1 MPNFR
6 HISPAITLYIHGLE
20 ISMAQPVSVLVDG
33 DNISGKHAGKILSV
47 AAQHGEPTLVRVYA
61 DAQRT
66 SDWHGAIGYRMLH
79 SGTGKNA
86 ADILLALDALELL
99 LSKNMR
105 CFVIASSD
113 GDFTHLATRLR
124 EHGAKV
130 IGIGEGKAPGAFRAC
145 CSDFVEIGTPLP
157 VRLVSEPP
165 TTVTALDQKIR
176 SMIAVHSKKG
186 MGIHIAELGPKMHI
200 QHGIRISTYP
210 ERTWRAY
217 LAARPSL
224 YELDPRGPEAM
235 VRFRPEGF
243 ADAA

>member
-1 MPNFR
+1 
-6 HISPAITLYIHGLE
+6 
-20 ISMAQPVSVLVDG
+20 MAQPVSVLVDG
-33 DNISGKHAGKILSV
+33 DNISGKHAEKILSI
-47 AAQHGEPTLVRVYA
+47 AAQHGEPILVRVYA
-61 DAQRT
+61 DAQRP

-79 SGTGKNA
+79 CGTGKNA

-113 GDFTHLATRLR
+113 GDFIHLVTRLR

-130 IGIGEGKAPGAFRAC
+130 IGIGEVKAPNAFRAG
-145 CSDFVEIGTPLP
+145 CSDFVEIGTPQP
-157 VRLVSEPP
+157 VRLVPEPP
-165 TTVTALDQKIR
+165 ATVTALDRKIR
-176 SMIAVHSKKG
+176 AMIAMHSNKG
-186 MGIHIAELGPKMHI
+186 MGMHIAELAPKMHT

-210 ERTWRAY
+210 ERSWRAY

-224 YELDPRGPEAM
+224 YELSPRGPEAM

-243 ADAA
+243 TQAA